1 VTGAAPSTA
10 ELVAWGLVPAWSQT
24 IDVASHDG
32 ATHRWHLLDRAAAPA
47 EGGEG
52 VTVVCLHG
60 NPTWS
65 FLWSRLLA
73 ELAPQHRVIAP
84 DQLSMGWSQR
94 IARRRFH
101 ERVLDVA
108 DLLDALDVRGPV
120 WLVAQDWGGAVA
132 MGFAVAHPERVA
144 GMVLSNTGIAVPT
157 GRRAPWLIRL
167 AASSGIHRLT
177 TRSTPLFVRGTPW
190 LPGGHLSR
198 MQRRA
203 LAAPYRGVGRRDGV
217 ADFVADV
224 PFVPSHA
231 SAAHIAAVADA
242 LPSLTMPVRLVWGAR
257 DPVFNDDFAEDL
269 RDRFSDVALHR
280 VRGAGHLAVLEVSLA
295 PFVEAAIAGDVTTA
309 APVAAASSSDATVP
323 LWGLIDEPIDLA
335 APSAIAVSDAAA
347 DESIDRA
354 QFASRVAAFAQGL
367 HQRGVQPGDRVAVLV
382 PPGIDLIAVIYAC
395 WRLGAVTVV
404 ADRGLG
410 LRGLGAAVRSARVR
424 HVVGPFAALAAAATL
439 RWAPGATRLSLGSL
453 RATAAPAR
461 VDQLMLPMPAASDP
475 AAVVFTSGATGPAKG
490 VRYTH
495 GQLHAQRDALR
506 ALYSITPDDRFVA
519 AFAPFSVFGPALGI
533 GTGLADNEVTSPG
546 TLTAT
551 ALDDACRR
559 VGATMVFASPAA
571 LANVVR
577 TASGPLPSLAKV
589 RLVMS
594 AGAPVPI
601 HTLRAIARLCPEASL
616 HTPYGMTEILP
627 VADIS
632 LAGREAVGEGRGV
645 CVGAPVPG
653 CDVLITTPAEAQPL
667 PVGATGEVVVRS
679 SWMSQGYDRLWHTQ
693 QLARPM
699 LTAAGEAR
707 EWHRT
712 GDIGHLDDSGNLW
725 IEGRVVHLIHTVDGP
740 VAPVPL
746 EIAAESVPGVRRAAA
761 VGIGPHGVQQIVIVV
776 EVDVEVAPDA
786 EAAASQGAAPPAL
799 AAAVRTAVGA
809 DVLGPDRPGN
819 QDDPDAEGEVG
830 RFRPRNQGGRQ
841 GVAAVWVADKLPVDM
856 RHNAKIDRT
865 ALAATMERVLAGGRW

>member
-1 VTGAAPSTA
+1 VNTAAPSA
-10 ELVAWGLVPAWSQT
+10 AMLGAWGLVPAWSRT
-24 IDVASHDG
+24 IDVPSHDG
-32 ATHRWHLLDRAAAPA
+32 ATRRWHLLDRPAAAA
-47 EGGEG
+47 ADGAVEGA
-52 VTVVCLHG
+52 TVVCLHG

-94 IARRRFH
+94 IARRSYR
-101 ERVLDVA
+101 ERVLDLA

-144 GMVLSNTGIAVPT
+144 GMVLSNTGIAVPE
-157 GRRAPWLIRL
+157 GRKAPWLIKL
-167 AASSGIHRLT
+167 AATSGLHRFS
-177 TRSTPLFVRGTPW
+177 TRTTPLFVRGTPW
-190 LPGGHLSR
+190 LPGGHLTR
-198 MQRRA
+198 AQRRA
-203 LAAPYRGVGRRDGV
+203 LAAPYRAARLRDGV

-224 PFVPSHA
+224 PFQPSHP
-231 SAAHIAAVADA
+231 SAADIAAVADE
-242 LPSLTMPVRLVWGAR
+242 LPSLTIPVRLVWGAR

-269 RDRFSDVALHR
+269 RARFADVELHR

-295 PFVEAAIAGDVTTA
+295 PFVEAAIAGGSGVS
-309 APVAAASSSDATVP
+309 APVAAEVDVAAP
-323 LWGLIDEPIDLA
+323 LWGLIDEPSA
-335 APSAIAVSDAAA
+335 ATGPSAIAVSDAAA

-354 QFASRVAAFAQGL
+354 QFAGRVAAFAQGL
-367 HQRGVQPGDRVAVLV
+367 HHRGVQPGDRVAVLV

-424 HVVGPFAALAAAATL
+424 HVVGPPAALAAAATL
-439 RWAPGATRLSLGSL
+439 RWAPGATRLPLHSL
-453 RATAAPAR
+453 RDTAAPDR
-461 VDQLMLPMPAASDP
+461 LDQLTVPMPAAADP

-506 ALYSITPDDRFVA
+506 ALYDITPEDRFVA

-546 TLTAT
+546 TLTAA

-601 HTLRAIARLCPEASL
+601 DTLRAMARLCPKASL

-632 LAGREAVGEGRGV
+632 LVAREAVGAGRGV

-653 CDVLITTPAEAQPL
+653 CDVVVTDPGDLSSL
-667 PVGATGEVVVRS
+667 PVGSTGEVVVCAP
-679 SWMSQGYDRLWHTQ
+679 WMSQGYDRLWHTQ
-693 QLARPM
+693 QLARPT
-699 LTAAGEAR
+699 LDDAR
-707 EWHRT
+707 IWHRT
-712 GDIGHLDDSGNLW
+712 GDIGHLDEAGNLW
-725 IEGRVVHLIHTVDGP
+725 IEGRVVHLIHTADGP

-761 VGIGPHGVQQIVIVV
+761 VGIGPHGVQQVAIVV
-776 EVDVEVAPDA
+776 EVESSADA
-786 EAAASQGAAPPAL
+786 GPGAAPSAL
-799 AAAVRTAVGA
+799 AAAVRAA
-809 DVLGPDRPGN
+809 ILGPNRPGDR
-819 QDDPDAEGEVG
+819 DDSDTEAEVG
-830 RFRPRNQGGRQ
+830 RFGHRSPSGQA
-841 GVAAVWVADKLPVDM
+841 GVAAVWVADRLPVDI